1 MNYKLKLIFS
11 FILSANF
18 AAFAQQYNG
27 WTLTSVMGSS
37 TATLIDTNQATV
49 KNLVGITG
57 ASGYSSYL
65 MPGGIQ
71 YESQGAPLP
80 AGAPGGPT
88 HGQLQK
94 HDYSGTL
101 IWNYKAAGADYIAH
115 HDICPM
121 PNDDRQLC
129 ITKCLLRK

>member
-11 FILSANF
+11 FILCTNF

-27 WTLTSVMGSS
+27 WTLTSVMGSI

-49 KNLVGITG
+49 KTWSGLTG

-65 MPGGIQ
+65 MPGGILVRGAK
-71 YESQGAPLP
+71 GAPLP

-101 IWNYKAAGADYIAH
+101 IWNYKAAGAEIGRAH
-115 HDICPM
+115 V
-121 PNDDRQLC
+121 
-129 ITKCLLRK
+129 